1 MFPQFNVM
9 DIRCFYCGRTVP
21 IMAEQLGGEVAC
33 PACGGSVR
41 LPEAVAQHDSK
52 RTDAATG
59 RSWLD
64 NSIAGLFS
72 LVIHFSLLLV
82 FASVT
87 CDYRSGSGVDGEEV
101 LIGVLPQVD
110 LSEQDDGAL
119 DASTAMAS
127 SADQQDTMIDEFE
140 VLTPLNSSTSDALI
154 DLDLSNVRPSGG
166 GSGGVPELA
175 ALAGGGG
182 ALGQGASF
190 MGLHAK
196 GTRFCIIADCSG
208 SMEGPPLKF
217 LKDEVLETVNSM
229 STQARFQVFFFSSR
243 AIPYPHLGWRHPR
256 RDQTELANWLQGVQ
270 AGGGTYP
277 TPAFELAFQLSPP
290 PDVIFFMTD
299 GLFTERAVDE
309 IARLNR
315 QSGRGAQIHTIS
327 FMDTSSETLMRRI
340 ASDSGGRY
348 RHVAGF

>member
-1 MFPQFNVM
+1 M
-9 DIRCFYCGRTVP
+9 DIRCFHCGRAVP
-21 IMAEQLGGEVAC
+21 ITAEQLGSEVAC
-33 PACGGSVR
+33 PACGGIVR
-41 LPEAVAQHDSK
+41 LPEAVSQPDSK
-52 RTDAATG
+52 GGDTVVGRT
-59 RSWLD
+59 WLD

-87 CDYRSGSGVDGEEV
+87 CDYQGGGGIEGDEV
-101 LIGVLPQVD
+101 LIGILPQWD

-119 DASTAMAS
+119 DASTAMTPS
-127 SADQQDTMIDEFE
+127 SDQQDMLVDEFE
-140 VLTPLNSSTSDALI
+140 VLTPLDASTSDSLV
-154 DLDLSNVRPSGG
+154 DLDVQDLRPSGG
-166 GSGGVPELA
+166 GGGGIPELA
-175 ALAGGGG
+175 ALTGGAG

-217 LKDEVLETVNSM
+217 LKEEVLETVNGM
-229 STQARFQVFFFSSR
+229 SAQARFQLIFFSSR
-243 AIPYPHLGWRHPR
+243 AIPYPRPGWRHPR
-256 RDQTELANWLQGVQ
+256 RDQVELANWLQGVQ

-299 GLFTERAVDE
+299 GLFAERVVDE

-315 QSGRGAQIHTIS
+315 QGGRSVQIHTIS
-327 FMDTSSETLMRRI
+327 FMDTSSESLMRRI